1 MRGTLVGVLVAV
13 GAGLFA
19 TTNVSAAPV
28 INGAAI
34 GEAASTSLLIELV
47 QHRREESR
55 ERGHRRE
62 ESRERGHRREE
73 SREREHRREES
84 RERRHRR
91 EESRE
96 RR

>member
-1 MRGTLVGVLVAV
+1 MRGTLVGVLIAV
-13 GAGLFA
+13 GVGLFA
-19 TTNVSAAPV
+19 TTNVSAAAV

-34 GEAASTSLLIELV
+34 GEAASTSLPIQLV
-47 QHRREESR
+47 EERQHRREESR
-55 ERGHRRE
+55 ERR
-62 ESRERGHRREE
+62 HRREE

>member
-1 MRGTLVGVLVAV
+1 MRGTLLGMLVAM

-19 TTNVSAAPV
+19 ASHVSAAPV
-28 INGAAI
+28 INGAAM
-34 GEAASTSLLIELV
+34 GEAAATTQPIQLV
-47 QHRREESR
+47 E

-62 ESRERGHRREE
+62 ESRERRHRREE

>member
-1 MRGTLVGVLVAV
+1 MPRGDGETVDGCAKLAGRLMGVLVV

-28 INGAAI
+28 INGTAI
-34 GEAASTSLLIELV
+34 GEAVSTSLPVELV

-55 ERGHRRE
+55 EP
-62 ESRERGHRREE
+62 
-73 SREREHRREES
+73 
-84 RERRHRR
+84 RHRR